1 MATTNPAANGHVE
14 LRLAAKDPT
23 ITQSGSSDRFTV
35 EFTMEGV
42 DLLELENV
50 LRPRL
55 AAVGVQRISRFG
67 MTISLHGVEE
77 GREGEVFHEL
87 QMAIDDVN
95 GGRQAAQDDRDR
107 HRSDTEAEESASEGR
122 RERVRDAFRTAQGL
136 VSPKKRGGA

>member
-1 MATTNPAANGHVE
+1 MATINPATNGHVR
-14 LRLAAKDPT
+14 LRLAAKDPR

-42 DLLELENV
+42 DLRELQNL

-55 AAVGVQRISRFG
+55 AAAGVQRISRLG

-95 GGRQAAQDDRDR
+95 SGREAAREDRDW
-107 HRSDTEAEESASEGR
+107 HRSYAEAAEA
-122 RERVRDAFRTAQGL
+122 
-136 VSPKKRGGA
+136 